1 MRNPVSP
8 ILGSYVGRMVLSA
21 QHVALYQSRG
31 IKLGGDWFA
40 PDVVTKHPPLG
51 VRSSTKHAPLLRLGL
66 KLHGI

>member
-40 PDVVTKHPPLG
+40 PDVVTKHPPLE
-51 VRSSTKHAPLLRLGL
+51 VLSSTKRAPLLRLGL